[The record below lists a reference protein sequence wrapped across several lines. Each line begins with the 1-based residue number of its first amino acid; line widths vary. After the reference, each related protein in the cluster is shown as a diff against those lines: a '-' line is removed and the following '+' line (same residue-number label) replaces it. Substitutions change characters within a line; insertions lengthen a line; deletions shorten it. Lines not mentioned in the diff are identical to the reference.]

1 MEKNIKLTI
10 EEFLKMEL
18 NQISQCY
25 LGKDR
30 CCRCG
35 CGGEYTF
42 TSFHISPRADI
53 NDTLVAK
60 RLNRAK
66 NIIRKGGEYEIGDNH
81 INVVTGLNRALTLYF
96 DEVKN

>member
-1 MEKNIKLTI
+1 MEKLTKTI

-25 LGKDR
+25 IGKDR

-35 CGGEYTF
+35 CGGEYIA
-42 TSFHISPRADI
+42 TSFHQAPRSEV
-53 NDTLVAK
+53 NDNLVQK

-66 NIIRKGGEYEIGDNH
+66 NLITKGSRYEIGENN
-81 INVVTGLNRALTLYF
+81 INIVTGINRALTFYF
-96 DEVKN
+96 DEIK